1 VITIQTIRAAIAA
14 ADPYSE
20 MDRVV
25 RAELTAGR
33 LVKDVFE
40 DIRPHVQDVLDT
52 PSLSE
57 DGEEAFLGTLDALA
71 GFCRADQVYRNPP
84 VLPTEDEIGQRPR
97 WAQLAFTARC
107 ARRVLPLFTRL
118 EDLVPAEKRDVV
130 LKTLSLA
137 EGAARMGDK
146 SLLGKLSTQTTE
158 VWLDLHGRAKHAVQ
172 CVFSAA
178 YMAKYGLNAKG
189 RKETVFHGLAAAS
202 EALMGNN
209 APIRRDFDLL
219 ARLVSAYGWTDD
231 TPVPPEVFGPL
242 WPEGKPA
249 GWWPDDPESPKR
261 NDFALETVSSER
273 VTDAMIEDEVVNLF
287 LAMNRFHIARTGQS
301 LTVEDFQ
308 PYLAALVPAGV

>member
-84 VLPTEDEIGQRPR
+84 VLPTEDEIGQLPR
-97 WAQLAFTARC
+97 WARVAFAARC
-107 ARRVLPLFTRL
+107 ARRVLPFARTASTSVSQLIEGAVERVEKVTRGVDLPNPHLFTRL
-118 EDLVPAEKRDVV
+118 R
-130 LKTLSLA
+130 
-137 EGAARMGDK
+137 GDER
-146 SLLGKLSTQTTE
+146 SLLGTVADATVSAVISSAKASIVAALGEGGTE
-158 VWLDLHGRAKHAVQ
+158 L
-172 CVFSAA
+172 
-178 YMAKYGLNAKG
+178 
-189 RKETVFHGLAAAS
+189 LAASFAVAAFES
-202 EALMGNN
+202 GDLR
-209 APIRRDFDLL
+209 PHIRRDFDLL
-219 ARLVSAYGWTDD
+219 LRLASAYGWTDD

-249 GWWPDDPESPKR
+249 GWPDDPESPKR
-261 NDFALETVSSER
+261 NDFALEAVSSER
-273 VTDAMIEDEVVNLF
+273 VTHTMIEDEVVNLF

-308 PYLAALVPAGV
+308 PYIAALVPAGV